1 MYLNY
6 DEEYYTKN
14 EIVYKEN
21 DSVNELYLILEGE
34 FQLYKKGKQI
44 SVNKL
49 KIQTK
54 LMEKIIF
61 GDGQRVILN
70 KKKIIEQALSK
81 SLDNSNKFGFY
92 LNQLPYPLIKL
103 KVGDIFG
110 DLEISQ
116 KYEKRKLS
124 VKATGL
130 KNIVWFIP
138 KKIVEEILTKIYN
151 NNFFQ
156 SISTS
161 KYDILKKQYNKV
173 GLIDCARKKYNINN
187 GSFFKREIE
196 DDNKTNNS
204 SSAIKKQII
213 IKNLLNKT
221 KTLSILNDNNTTTN
235 MNNFCFLTQRLR
247 YTDNITPKERLGK
260 IGSSSLNVRK
270 KIINYLEQKVKKF
283 NNGFL
288 SHNYS
293 DNNSFNSDSPYSL
306 LTEKRLLKKKEF
318 MLKNYGNYFGTHREK
333 IKLSKIKFKS
343 FSQRNINEINKEK
356 TFL

>member
-21 DSVNELYLILEGE
+21 DSINELYLILEGE
-34 FQLYKKGKQI
+34 FQLFKKGKQI

-54 LMEKIIF
+54 FTEKIIF

-187 GSFFKREIE
+187 CSFFKRECE
-196 DDNKTNNS
+196 DE
-204 SSAIKKQII
+204 IKHVII
-213 IKNLLNKT
+213 VV
-221 KTLSILNDNNTTTN
+221 
-235 MNNFCFLTQRLR
+235 Q
-247 YTDNITPKERLGK
+247 
-260 IGSSSLNVRK
+260 
-270 KIINYLEQKVKKF
+270 Q
-283 NNGFL
+283 
-288 SHNYS
+288 
-293 DNNSFNSDSPYSL
+293 
-306 LTEKRLLKKKEF
+306 
-318 MLKNYGNYFGTHREK
+318 LKNK
-333 IKLSKIKFKS
+333 
-343 FSQRNINEINKEK
+343 
-356 TFL
+356 